1 MLSVESI
8 DSVLKSYYLDAICA
22 SLNTGVSPLY
32 QAIEKTAAEIRGK
45 EAVVPTMYGIC
56 GGLGTTEEAGELP
69 DAGECMRAAFSV
81 PLKNIYGVIDITDKA
96 LRASRDNA
104 SGIVG
109 ILNNEIRAMVRS
121 ARFNLNRMLWMDG
134 DGLLATVESYKSGS
148 MPEVTVDNTRM
159 LAGGMKVDIYR
170 SGSLLKGGVRV
181 YDVDHENK
189 KFIVRHEEMGSVT
202 AQAGDE
208 VYVQKSK
215 DSEVNGLPYLFG
227 DAVSYYGVNKTA
239 NPGIKP
245 MTQNLGAEL
254 TVDAMQEFFDSASL
268 RAGAEPDM
276 IVCSAKTRRQ
286 YLKQLEL
293 NRRNIDYLNLDGGFK
308 TLSFNGV
315 PVVSE
320 RFAPD
325 GEMYFLNTPSLKLME
340 LNDWEW
346 LEGEKGSILN
356 QLDRKAVYTATLV
369 KYANFVAAF
378 PRAQGRL
385 YGITDPVADTSA
397 TTDDETAGA

>member
-8 DSVLKSYYLDAICA
+8 DSVLKSYYLDAICT

-45 EAVVPTMYGIC
+45 EAVVPTMFGLC

-96 LRASRDNA
+96 IRASRDNA

-134 DGLLATVESYKSGS
+134 KGLLATVTAFKSGS
-148 MPEVTVDNTRM
+148 MPEVTVDDARM
-159 LAGGMKVDIYR
+159 MAGGMKIDIYR
-170 SGSLLKGGVRV
+170 SGSILVSGIRV
-181 YDVDHENK
+181 YDVDHVNN
-189 KFIVRHEEMGSVT
+189 KFIAKYEELASVT
-202 AQAGDE
+202 LTSGDQI
-208 VYVQKSK
+208 YVQKSK
-215 DSEVNGLPYLFG
+215 GSEVNGIPYLFSSDNVYFG
-227 DAVSYYGVNKTA
+227 IGKAA

-245 MTQNLGAEL
+245 TAKSLGDVL
-254 TVDAMQEFFDSASL
+254 TVDAMQEFFDISSL
-268 RAGAEPDM
+268 RAGSDPDM
-276 IVCSAKTRRQ
+276 IVCSPKTRRQ

-308 TLSFNGV
+308 TLSFNGI
-315 PVVSE
+315 PVVGE

-325 GEMYFLNTPSLKLME
+325 GEMYFLNTPTLKLVE

-346 LEGEKGSILN
+346 LEGENGSILS

-369 KYANFVAAF
+369 KYANFVAVS
-378 PRAQGRL
+378 PRAQARL
-385 YGITDPVADTSA
+385 YGITDPVT
-397 TTDDETAGA
+397 ETEESTEPGAGA